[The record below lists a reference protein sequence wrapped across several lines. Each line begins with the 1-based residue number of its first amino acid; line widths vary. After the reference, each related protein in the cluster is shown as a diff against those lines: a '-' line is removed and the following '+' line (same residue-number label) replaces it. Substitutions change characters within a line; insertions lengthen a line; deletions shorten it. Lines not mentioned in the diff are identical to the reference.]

1 MHAFQEA
8 YTMNAQKTQCF
19 LTKKPKQTMICLHSR
34 NLCSMHKHELFSFAS
49 CIQKGTGM
57 ETVFTPATD
66 SAIEQ
71 AAALLRQG
79 RLVAFPTETV
89 YGLGADALNEEAVAA
104 IFAAKGRPGDNPL
117 IVHVAEKSQLDDL
130 CEVTADAKKLMDAFW
145 PGPLTILLKKKPA
158 VPDITTAGL
167 PSVAVRCP
175 DHPVALALLRES
187 RVPVA
192 APSANRSGRPSPT
205 TAQHV
210 LEDMDGRIA
219 MILQGGD
226 CRVGVESTVLD
237 MTKEVPCILRPGAV
251 TREMVISVLGQ
262 CTVADSVMR
271 PLKEGEAAPSPGMK
285 HRHYAPQA
293 SMTVYTGDREKVI
306 TEICRRYDENENA
319 VILALD
325 GDLPA
330 FGNRRAL
337 SIGTSPEETAH
348 LLFKRLR
355 ETDEMG
361 VSLVLAQGWEGE
373 EMVLAVMNRMARA
386 AAFDVIR
393 L

>member
-1 MHAFQEA
+1 
-8 YTMNAQKTQCF
+8 
-19 LTKKPKQTMICLHSR
+19 
-34 NLCSMHKHELFSFAS
+34 
-49 CIQKGTGM
+49 M
-57 ETVFTPATD
+57 ETIFKPATQET
-66 SAIEQ
+66 ILQ
-71 AAALLRQG
+71 ASALLKQG
-79 RLVAFPTETV
+79 QLVAFPTETV
-89 YGLGADALNEEAVAA
+89 YGLGADALNEQAVAE

-117 IVHVAEKSQLDDL
+117 IVHVAEKSQLDTL
-130 CEVTADAKKLMDAFW
+130 CHVTPMAEKLMDAFW
-145 PGPLTILLKKKPA
+145 PGPLTILLMKKPA
-158 VPDITTAGL
+158 VPDVTTAGL

-175 DHPVALALLRES
+175 DHPVALALLQES

-205 TAQHV
+205 TAEHV
-210 LEDMDGRIA
+210 YEDMNGRIA

-237 MTKEVPCILRPGAV
+237 MTGSVPCILRPGAV
-251 TREMVISVLGQ
+251 TREMIAAVAGD

-285 HRHYAPQA
+285 HRHYAPKA
-293 SMTVYTGDREKVI
+293 SMTVYVGDQEKVI
-306 TEICRRYDENENA
+306 AEICRRYDAAENA
-319 VILALD
+319 VILAMD
-325 GDLPA
+325 EALPS
-330 FGNRRAL
+330 FGSRRTL
-337 SIGTSPEETAH
+337 SIGASPEETAH
-348 LLFKRLR
+348 LLFRRLR

-386 AAFDVIR
+386 AAFDVVK

>member
-1 MHAFQEA
+1 
-8 YTMNAQKTQCF
+8 
-19 LTKKPKQTMICLHSR
+19 
-34 NLCSMHKHELFSFAS
+34 
-49 CIQKGTGM
+49 M
-57 ETVFTPATD
+57 ETIFQPAQ
-66 SAIEQ
+66 EQ
-71 AAALLRQG
+71 ALHQAALFLRQG
-79 RLVAFPTETV
+79 QLVAFPTETV
-89 YGLGADALNEEAVAA
+89 YGLGADALNEQAVAA

-117 IVHVAEKSQLDDL
+117 IVHVADKGQLGPL
-130 CEVTADAKKLMDAFW
+130 CHVTPEAEKLMDAFW

-175 DHPVALALLRES
+175 DHPVALALLKES

-210 LEDMDGRIA
+210 YEDMNGRIA
-219 MILQGGD
+219 MILNGGD

-237 MTKEVPCILRPGAV
+237 MTKDVPCILRPGAV
-251 TREMVISVLGQ
+251 TREMVANVLGK

-285 HRHYAPQA
+285 HRHYAPKA
-293 SMTVYTGDREKVI
+293 GMTVYVGDHEKVI
-306 TEICRRYDENENA
+306 AEICRRYDEADNA
-319 VILALD
+319 VILAMD
-325 GDLPA
+325 GDMPA
-330 FGNRRAL
+330 FGSRRTL
-337 SIGTSPEETAH
+337 SIGSSPEETAH
-348 LLFKRLR
+348 LLFRRLR

-386 AAFDVIR
+386 AAFDVVK

>member
-1 MHAFQEA
+1 
-8 YTMNAQKTQCF
+8 
-19 LTKKPKQTMICLHSR
+19 
-34 NLCSMHKHELFSFAS
+34 
-49 CIQKGTGM
+49 M
-57 ETVFTPATD
+57 ETVFTPATAP
-66 SAIEQ
+66 AIEQ

-117 IVHVAEKSQLDDL
+117 IVHVAEKSQLDEL
-130 CEVTADAKKLMDAFW
+130 CEVTADAEKLMDAFW

-251 TREMVISVLGQ
+251 TREMVISVLGR

-319 VILALD
+319 VILALE
-325 GDLPA
+325 GDLPS
-330 FGNRRAL
+330 FGDRRAL